1 MAEEKRKP
9 GRPPGSKNKTSSSSE
24 KSSSASGKSS
34 KKTGAKTGKNPV
46 KPEKPIKVGR
56 RVRDEIWAIIIIA
69 LGVFLIIAVQTSAA
83 GAFG

>member
-34 KKTGAKTGKNPV
+34 KKIRGAKTGKNPG
-46 KPEKPIKVGR
+46 K
-56 RVRDEIWAIIIIA
+56 A
-69 LGVFLIIAVQTSAA
+69 
-83 GAFG
+83 